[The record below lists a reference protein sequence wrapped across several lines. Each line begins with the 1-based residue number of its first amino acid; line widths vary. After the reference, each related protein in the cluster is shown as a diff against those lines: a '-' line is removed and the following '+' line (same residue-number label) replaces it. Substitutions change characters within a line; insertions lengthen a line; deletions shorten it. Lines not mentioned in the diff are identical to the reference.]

1 LVKVRY
7 KHKGRIATVT
17 NDEDNLKILFH
28 EKVEWIAAGQ
38 SVAIYEEDDLI
49 AVGFIMKKIKLFI
62 FLLIALY

>member
-1 LVKVRY
+1 MVKVRY

-28 EKVEWIAAGQ
+28 EKVEGIAAGQ
-38 SVAIYEEDDLI
+38 SAAIYEEDDLI

-62 FLLIALY
+62 FLLIAIY